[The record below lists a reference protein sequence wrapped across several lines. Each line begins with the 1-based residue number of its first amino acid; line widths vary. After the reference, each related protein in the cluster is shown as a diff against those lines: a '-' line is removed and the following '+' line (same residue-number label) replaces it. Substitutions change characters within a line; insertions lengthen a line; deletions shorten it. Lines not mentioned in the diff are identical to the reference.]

1 MMNEQPSTARI
12 ALKWGAILGLVL
24 MAVTLVMYL
33 TDQTTNPIFTGLTLG
48 AMVAF
53 LVLAMRDY
61 RSQNGGYMAYG
72 EGLGVGALLSGVA
85 GLLSSAFITFYNVI
99 IDPTVQQRALEK
111 AREKMEE
118 QGVMSD
124 EQIDQAMEM
133 SAKFQSPG
141 FTFIAGIFGTLIM
154 GFLLSLIVAAFIRRN
169 KANPFE

>member
-1 MMNEQPSTARI
+1 MNEQPSTARTS
-12 ALKWGAILGLVL
+12 LKWGAILGLVL
-24 MAVTLVMYL
+24 MLITLVMYL
-33 TDQTTNPIFTGLTLG
+33 TDQTSNPLFTGLTLG

-53 LVLAMRDY
+53 LILSMRDY
-61 RSQNGGYMAYG
+61 RSLNGGYMSYG
-72 EGLGVGALLSGVA
+72 EGLGLGALLSTIA
-85 GLLSSAFITFYNVI
+85 GLLSSAFITFYNVV
-99 IDPTVQQRALEK
+99 IDPTVQQRAMDK
-111 AREKMEE
+111 AREKLEE

-141 FTFIAGIFGTLIM
+141 FTFIAGIFGTLFI